1 MKISPTTAAESRGAL
16 LLIGMVAG
24 FAILFLTFAYIYF
37 LTKWYYINLVVF
49 IAEFQ
54 QWCALIVMVLL
65 IFYATCWQNELNH
78 RQILYKQEL
87 FHGCW
92 IAKPFVCYKFVQF
105 WIKLV
110 HILCGTFH
118 IHHITLAQF
127 WIHGGVWLSGN
138 ALAAINKLLY
148 ARCSL

>member
-54 QWCALIVMVLL
+54 Q
-65 IFYATCWQNELNH
+65 
-78 RQILYKQEL
+78 
-87 FHGCW
+87 
-92 IAKPFVCYKFVQF
+92 
-105 WIKLV
+105 
-110 HILCGTFH
+110 
-118 IHHITLAQF
+118 
-127 WIHGGVWLSGN
+127 
-138 ALAAINKLLY
+138 
-148 ARCSL
+148 